1 MLRKILKNY
10 INSYKFFVPFETLIE
25 DGIVLNKNNGF
36 QSTFKIR
43 FFDLDYLGK
52 DDIRIIQE
60 RFNNAY
66 KRLPDGYTIHF
77 EVQRNKSDKYPTK
90 DLRDKAYPTQII
102 DKIRENS
109 VKKETFYITEYYIT
123 ITYIMD
129 NETKNNIEKLFSSTG
144 NIKISSK
151 DTEKNYE
158 ELLKEF
164 RNELK
169 EFKSTIDLFSEQM
182 KTGSISIELLKK
194 EELLGFLYATINMEK
209 KEKVRVPNNNI
220 MLDEYLTV
228 SNIANS
234 NVTKFNDEYV
244 KVVTINMF
252 PDEVSTRVFNDL
264 ENLNFEYRYITRF
277 IILNKDEALTIL
289 KNFRVYYNA
298 KMKSFFQWF
307 IEAAT
312 QKEVT
317 NVDTTAI
324 DKINEVDI
332 ATNEL
337 KTGNLAYGYYTF
349 SFIIKDKNLEELD
362 KKVQEVK
369 KILNFYDF
377 TAGEDKYNT
386 LDTLFGAI
394 PGNVV
399 NNVRK
404 APMNTYLL
412 AGIMPM
418 SSIYTGDKYNKHLKD
433 IALFTTKTTKELFY
447 FNLHNRDIGHT
458 LIVGPT
464 GAGKSFLLGMI
475 AANFL
480 KYDYKKIENNN
491 EILKNAQVFFFDKD
505 ASSRVLTYSSGGKFY
520 DLGNNE
526 VAFQPLKNI
535 DIMSEREWALGWVLG
550 ILEQEGINPDARVRT
565 LVWEALNSLCAVKQ
579 ESRTLSN
586 LIAYVQSTVI
596 KEALYIYC
604 GNEAYGQY
612 FDNNIDNISNNNFI
626 TFEMGDVM
634 NKPKVIAPLLDYIFH
649 KIENEKLDGT
659 PTLIILDECWLFL
672 KNEKMRDKI
681 EEWLRVLR
689 KKNTSV
695 IFATQSLTEIYTSP
709 IFAPIIDACKTQ
721 IFLPNEKAIS
731 TWLELYKK
739 FNLTEKEIEEINDA
753 IMKQDY
759 FVKSPDGSR
768 LFQINPSSIEI
779 AYLGSSTKNDQ
790 NKIIAIKQEIDK
802 MYLSDEEKLK
812 ELNKKW
818 LLYKHKIGLISEK
831 EIKEIRNIL
840 K

>member
-1 MLRKILKNY
+1 MLKNILRNY
-10 INSYKFFVPFETLIE
+10 KNSYKFFIPFETLIE
-25 DGIVLNKNNGF
+25 DGVIMNKNNGF
-36 QSTFKIR
+36 QSTFKVR
-43 FFDLDYLGK
+43 FFDLDYLNK
-52 DDIRIIQE
+52 EDITLIQE
-60 RFNNAY
+60 RLNNAY

-90 DLRDKAYPTQII
+90 NLKNKPYPTQII
-102 DKIRENS
+102 DKLRENS
-109 VKKETFYITEYYIT
+109 VKKEIFYVTEYYIT
-123 ITYIMD
+123 VTYVITNNTENKIE
-129 NETKNNIEKLFSSTG
+129 NLLLSSKSVLRKKNQETK
-144 NIKISSK
+144 
-151 DTEKNYE
+151 E
-158 ELLKEF
+158 ELLAEF
-164 RNELK
+164 RNNLK
-169 EFKSTIDLFSEQM
+169 EFKATIELFAEQI
-182 KTGSISIELLKK
+182 KTASISIELLKN
-194 EELLGFLYATINMEK
+194 EELLGFLYTTINMSK
-209 KEKVRVPNNNI
+209 KEKIKVPESR
-220 MLDEYLTV
+220 MFLDEYLTV
-228 SNIANS
+228 SNITNS
-234 NVTKFNDEYV
+234 EITKFNDEYL
-244 KVVTINMF
+244 KVITINIF
-252 PDEVSTRVFNDL
+252 PDEVIPRVFNDL
-264 ENLNFEYRYITRF
+264 ENLNFEFRYVTRF
-277 IILNKDEALTIL
+277 IMLSKEEALSIL
-289 KNFRVYYNA
+289 KNFRIYYNA

-312 QKEVT
+312 QREVT

-324 DKINEVDI
+324 EKMNEVDV

-362 KKVQEVK
+362 KKIQQVK

-377 TAGEDKYNT
+377 VAGEDKYNT
-386 LDTLFGAI
+386 IDTLFGAI

-418 SSIYTGDKYNKHLKD
+418 SSIYTGNKENKHLKD
-433 IALFTTKTTKELFY
+433 IALFTTKTSKELFY

-464 GAGKSFLLGMI
+464 GAGKSFLLSMI

-480 KYDYKKIENNN
+480 KYDYRKIYEEKIIKKE
-491 EILKNAQVFFFDKD
+491 AQIFFFDKD
-505 ASSRVLTYSSGGKFY
+505 ASSRVLTYLSGGKFY

-535 DIMSEREWALGWVLG
+535 DNISEREFALNWILS
-550 ILEQEGINPDARVRT
+550 ILEQEGISSDARTRT
-565 LVWEALNSLCAVKQ
+565 IVWDALNTLASVKV

-586 LIAYVQSTVI
+586 LTAYLQSQII

-649 KIENEKLDGT
+649 KIETEKLDGT
-659 PTLIILDECWLFL
+659 PSLIILDESWLFL
-672 KNEKMRDKI
+672 KNEKMREKI

-695 IFATQSLTEIYTSP
+695 IFATQSLTEISNSP
-709 IFAPIIDACKTQ
+709 IFAPIVDACKTQ

-739 FNLTEKEIEEINDA
+739 FNLTEREIQEINDS

-759 FVKSPDGSR
+759 LVKTPDGSR

-779 AYLGSSTKNDQ
+779 AYLGSSSKNDQ
-790 NKIIAIKQEIDK
+790 NKIIEMKNKVDSL
-802 MYLSDEEKLK
+802 YLKDEEKLK
-812 ELNKKW
+812 VFNKQW
-818 LLYKHKIGLISEK
+818 IDYKYKTGNIKYSEITQ
-831 EIKEIRNIL
+831 IKEILI
-840 K
+840 